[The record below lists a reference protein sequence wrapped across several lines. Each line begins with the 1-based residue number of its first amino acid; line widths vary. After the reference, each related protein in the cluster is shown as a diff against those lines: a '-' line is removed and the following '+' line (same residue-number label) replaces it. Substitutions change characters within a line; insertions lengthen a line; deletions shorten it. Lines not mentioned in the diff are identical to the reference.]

1 MNLGAITL
9 RQLRALLAVA
19 EHRSLT
25 AAADVMNQTTPA
37 IHSQIR
43 NLEDAVGQPLL
54 VRGGAA
60 AGYGLTPAGNVIA
73 RAARRISA
81 DLSQAEAEIT
91 SLTRGY
97 MGHVRLA
104 VVSTGQYFAPRLVRM
119 LRDAAPEVEISLRV
133 GNRKEVM
140 ADLEQGA
147 ADLAIMG
154 RPPRRPLVTAEP
166 LGPHPHG
173 IVLPRGHHLAGKDGF
188 DPSALMEETF
198 IVREQGSGTRSLMM
212 RYFDRLG
219 EGMEPRMIT
228 MDSNEIIKQ
237 AVIEGLGIAF
247 LSLHTCRDELESGR
261 LVALRGTGLPV
272 VRQWYLVRPA
282 EAEAT
287 AAVVNITEQL
297 MRLAGSYFP
306 KLDRNVVAE
315 R

>member
-1 MNLGAITL
+1 MNLTAVTL
-9 RQLRALLAVA
+9 KQLRALLAVA

-25 AAADVMNQTTPA
+25 AAADAMNQTTPA

-43 NLEDAVGQPLL
+43 NLEDAVGRPLL

-60 AGYGLTPAGNVIA
+60 AGFELTPTGTVVAWAAKRIA
-73 RAARRISA
+73 A

-91 SLTRGY
+91 SLARGY
-97 MGHVRLA
+97 IGHVRLA

-119 LRDAAPEVEISLRV
+119 LHEAAPEVEISLRV
-133 GNRKEVM
+133 GNRQEVM
-140 ADLEQGA
+140 TDLEQGA

-154 RPPRRPLVTAEP
+154 RPPRRPLVTADP

-173 IVLPRGHHLAGKDGF
+173 IILPPGHHLARQDGF

-198 IVREQGSGTRSLMM
+198 LVREQGSGTRSLMM

-219 EGMEPRMIT
+219 EGMEPRMIM

-247 LSLHTCRDELESGR
+247 LSLHTCRGELDSGR
-261 LVALRGTGLPV
+261 LVTLLGGGLPII
-272 VRQWYLVRPA
+272 RQWYLVRPA
-282 EAEAT
+282 ETEAT
-287 AAVVNITEQL
+287 AAVINIKEQM
-297 MRLAGSYFP
+297 MRLAGAYFP
-306 KLDRNVVAE
+306 RPGPGSAG
-315 R
+315 